1 MVTTHSE
8 RYGQDY
14 WAAFDAGVAP
24 HLPASPVVIDLGCGP
39 GLFLR
44 DLARRDPS
52 MSLYGYDVTPA
63 MIVYA
68 QGLTWPGVTPTLVVH
83 DVTAAP
89 LPHAAGA
96 VDLVSMTSVLHVLDE
111 PLPVLAEI
119 RRVLSPRGLF
129 LLHDWIR
136 QPFQSYLAWRRD
148 GLGETGP
155 EHLRRACHERAATEE
170 PAPADPAHPRGAG
183 RLPPPAPQGG
193 VRDHRQGWIPPCRR
207 DELRRQGRRLLHD
220 LLRQGPEG
228 AQRPSQP
235 QGGADGRDRRLL
247 RRAAGCDGARALR
260 DHRGPRGGEG
270 DVRVPGGGAG
280 HRDPHAR

>member
-1 MVTTHSE
+1 MPTHQSLGGASDEQLLLRMVTTHSE

-89 LPHAAGA
+89 LPHAAGT

-155 EHLRRACHERAATEE
+155 EHLGRAFRLFPVHNKYTSEDWQWLLAEAGFAIRHQAA
-170 PAPADPAHPRGAG
+170 
-183 RLPPPAPQGG
+183 
-193 VRDHRQGWIPPCRR
+193 
-207 DELRRQGRRLLHD
+207 
-220 LLRQGPEG
+220 LRQSHRMFV
-228 AQRPSQP
+228 ATT
-235 QGGADGRDRRLL
+235 AA
-247 RRAAGCDGARALR
+247 AAG
-260 DHRGPRGGEG
+260 
-270 DVRVPGGGAG
+270 
-280 HRDPHAR
+280 

>member
-1 MVTTHSE
+1 MPTHQSLGGASDEQLLQRMITTHSE

-14 WAAFDAGVAP
+14 WAAFDAAVAA

-52 MSLYGYDVTPA
+52 TSLYGYDVTSA
-63 MIVYA
+63 MIAYG
-68 QGLTWPGVTPTLVVH
+68 QGLAWPGATPTLALH

-119 RRVLSPRGLF
+119 RRVLAPRGVF

-136 QPFQSYLAWRRD
+136 QPLPSYLAWRRD
-148 GLGETGP
+148 GLGETGR
-155 EHLRRACHERAATEE
+155 EHRGRAFRLFPVHNKYTSEDWRWLLAQAGFAIRHQAA
-170 PAPADPAHPRGAG
+170 
-183 RLPPPAPQGG
+183 
-193 VRDHRQGWIPPCRR
+193 
-207 DELRRQGRRLLHD
+207 
-220 LLRQGPEG
+220 LRQSHRMFV
-228 AQRPSQP
+228 AT
-235 QGGADGRDRRLL
+235 
-247 RRAAGCDGARALR
+247 AAAA
-260 DHRGPRGGEG
+260 
-270 DVRVPGGGAG
+270 A
-280 HRDPHAR
+280 